1 MGATIEQVLA
11 HATTLIA
18 AKKAFDDSIIDYGDD
33 LIAQKEAEKEATE
46 SAPVLP
52 APRREAPKRKA
63 PVARKV
69 AVATRRKAPL
79 ALPSPG
85 PERTPKQRAAGREGG
100 GASAKGV
107 NAVRLGMPP
116 HEIRKKFDCDDAEIS
131 AARAQVREESGAAL
145 RCCCGN
151 DYGHRGRCAPLPGED

>member
-85 PERTPKQRAAGREGG
+85 PERTPKQRAAGGEGGGGEREGG
-100 GASAKGV
+100 QRRAPGDAAARDPKE
-107 NAVRLGMPP
+107 VRLRRRGDFRRSRAGARRERRRVALLLRQRLRAPRP
-116 HEIRKKFDCDDAEIS
+116 LR
-131 AARAQVREESGAAL
+131 AAAW
-145 RCCCGN
+145 
-151 DYGHRGRCAPLPGED
+151 